1 MKKKLYGII
10 ILFLLLPWFLDKFIM
25 GKIVTTMNQS
35 EWFGFLGS
43 YLGGGITALITL
55 YGIYWQLKVTESK
68 DKKNKLEGIF
78 MYINYI
84 LNKKIEFNYE
94 ILSDSIEN
102 QSVTELFKNIKS
114 SLVEENIKDI
124 FSRREGIMIAE
135 LIEEIADYNKDYLR
149 YLTEYMKIE
158 NKVGKLI
165 NIIEKSKLD
174 IHTKRKWTTSLLKG
188 KNIILL
194 LNTHNNFV
202 RLIIDN
208 QKVRLNELER
218 IRELYQRDV
227 FDMINFLKNEFL
239 DVFDGTEIQIKN
251 EYDDLINLSELYES
265 KINDIKYEEYLIKLF
280 TLEEKIFYISKLL
293 LIDIRMGNENLINFC
308 KELEKIS
315 VYFKTKINLL
325 KRKND
330 ILKKI
335 SMKTIVIDSIIKDI
349 NRM

>member
-1 MKKKLYGII
+1 
-10 ILFLLLPWFLDKFIM
+10 
-25 GKIVTTMNQS
+25 
-35 EWFGFLGS
+35 
-43 YLGGGITALITL
+43 
-55 YGIYWQLKVTESK
+55 
-68 DKKNKLEGIF
+68 

-280 TLEEKIFYISKLL
+280 TLEEKFFYISKLL